1 MMCLLLH
8 CATIRDSAEQQHNC
22 FSLLSPYSYHR
33 PSPYKCLG
41 LKDPIPITLQ
51 IPPRTS
57 TIARSP
63 VLRPKS
69 LNPTSRGLRPSLGVH
84 RPPPARMHPTAPQ
97 THLQARPRP
106 PLTLCQPNS
115 PKPHPRPH
123 PLRL

>member
-84 RPPPARMHPTAPQ
+84 HLPLPHECPPQPHKHIYKLDHATPLPYVSPT
-97 THLQARPRP
+97 T
-106 PLTLCQPNS
+106 
-115 PKPHPRPH
+115 PKRILGPT
-123 PLRL
+123 